1 VANVTEVINRN
12 ATGIHPNLSI
22 MKRDELLFFTC
33 HGVIDAKRHR
43 FILTQ
48 IPPQPPL
55 PTGRQALPK
64 EGVNFLQMV
73 S

>member
-1 VANVTEVINRN
+1 
-12 ATGIHPNLSI
+12 